1 MGTKLNEREKLLN
14 DYLLNQQKLTEL
26 EQEIQRLRESNFH
39 LAKEL
44 EEKESAV
51 QNLFSYI
58 EVLQA
63 PQK

>member
-1 MGTKLNEREKLLN
+1 MDTKLNERENLLN
-14 DYLLNQQKLTEL
+14 DYLVNQKKLTEL
-26 EQEIQRLRESNFH
+26 EHEIQRLRESNFH
-39 LAKEL
+39 LVKEL